1 MGKYN
6 VNEGNQIGYMPTE
19 FGATGLLVEK
29 KIVADGDI
37 TAGQVVYLSGDM
49 KVKTTTAAS
58 AAVLGVAM
66 FDAKSGDPVA
76 VECEGLF
83 KLIAAGAITA
93 GDAVSSAAGGKVAK
107 QTAAS
112 QLATGTYAYT
122 PASAKIGI
130 ALNTVT
136 SDGDEVFVKFSI

>member
-19 FGATGLLVEK
+19 FNSSGNLVEQK
-29 KIVADGDI
+29 LVADGDVK
-37 TAGQVVYLSGDM
+37 AGQVVYLSDAM
-49 KVKTTTAAS
+49 KVKTTTAATS
-58 AAVLGVAM
+58 AVLGVAM

-83 KLIAAGAITA
+83 KLTAAGVINA

-107 QTAAS
+107 QTAATQS
-112 QLATGTYAYT
+112 AETYVYT
-122 PASAKIGI
+122 AASAKIGV
-130 ALNTVT
+130 ALNTT
-136 SDGDEVFVKFSI
+136 AKDGDEVFVKFTI